1 MMTSGVRYAD
11 LRCGSMTTDLDIRPL
26 TPERLP
32 DLASLFEQGGDPKWC
47 WCAYFRIRGFDFSK
61 GGKERHRAAMEAA
74 TYAAADD
81 DRAPGLVAYDGDE
94 AVGWISIGPREDY
107 ERLAYS
113 TVLKPLDD
121 KPVWSI
127 VCFVVGKKAR
137 GRGVATR
144 LLDAG
149 VDYAR
154 GHGARLLEAYP
165 VDVAE
170 GQRIAS
176 ADAYRG
182 TLTMFERAGFKV
194 ADWRTT
200 PSTRTS
206 RPIVRRA
213 VRRRRQPVPT
223 SSG

>member
-1 MMTSGVRYAD
+1 MTI
-11 LRCGSMTTDLDIRPL
+11 DLDIRPL
-26 TPERLP
+26 TPDRLP

-74 TYAAADD
+74 TDAAANE
-81 DRAPGLVAYDGDE
+81 DRAPGLVAYDGAE

-137 GRGVATR
+137 GRGVAKR

-154 GHGARLLEAYP
+154 DHGATLLEAYP
-165 VDVAE
+165 VEVEEGERIRAGDVF
-170 GQRIAS
+170 
-176 ADAYRG
+176 RG
-182 TLTMFERAGFKV
+182 TLSMFDKAGFEVV
-194 ADWRTT
+194 ARRATT
-200 PSTRTS
+200 GGAP

-213 VRRRRQPVPT
+213 IRRRPKR
-223 SSG
+223 